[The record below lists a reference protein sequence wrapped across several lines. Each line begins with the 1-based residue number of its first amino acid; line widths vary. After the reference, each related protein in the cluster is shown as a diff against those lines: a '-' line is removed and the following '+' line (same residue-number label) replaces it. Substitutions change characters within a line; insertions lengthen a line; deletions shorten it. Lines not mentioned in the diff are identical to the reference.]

1 MKTISNESNETLSRY
16 RRMAAS
22 AGGIKITSQRV
33 LILEIIR
40 KGQGHLDADEI
51 YRRARVKQPRISLS
65 TVYRTLKALKEPG
78 LIDEL
83 HLDDN
88 RHRYEVKSSSKH
100 HHMVCLG
107 CGNVIEFE
115 YPVAQHIASDVPEA
129 RDFDIVDTE
138 IRMTGYCRQCRQQR
152 E

>member
-1 MKTISNESNETLSRY
+1 MKTISNESSETQRRY

-22 AGGIKITSQRV
+22 ISGIKITSQRA

-51 YRRARVKQPRISLS
+51 YRRARVKQPLISLS
-65 TVYRTLKALKEPG
+65 TVYRTLKALKKPG

-88 RHRYEVKSSSKH
+88 RHRYEAKPSSKH

-107 CGNVIEFE
+107 CGKVIEFE
-115 YPVAQHIASDVPEA
+115 YPVAQRIASDVPEA
-129 RDFDIVDTE
+129 RDFDIVDME
-138 IRMTGYCRQCRQQR
+138 IRMTGYCHQCQQR
-152 E
+152 RE